1 MHGVPV
7 RYPSDRTTR
16 IDSLC
21 PECGRASKR
30 VATLRGHVDNREYEI
45 FRCLACGF
53 VLSSKVKGPTFW
65 SELRDRDTGEAYPE
79 AEVRMG
85 LKPENIHLLSDLP
98 GRLSTDLFADAKLV
112 RLAAGNT
119 LFLAGDSDDDC
130 YRIEDGLLK
139 VTMVSHSGDER
150 ILAFV
155 GRGDIVGELSIIDG
169 LPRSASVVAV
179 RDATL
184 SCLSRTAFEIFAKK
198 NPELYKS
205 LVELLAKRLRETDT
219 VVAAGSF
226 LSLEGRVACT
236 MLELAEH
243 FGQEVGPG
251 RIVIRQKI
259 RHTDPAAMAGIAREN
274 VTRILNDWE
283 RRKLMSRPSGYYC
296 LEDKAQLERQV
307 KL

>member
-1 MHGVPV
+1 
-7 RYPSDRTTR
+7 
-16 IDSLC
+16 
-21 PECGRASKR
+21 
-30 VATLRGHVDNREYEI
+30 
-45 FRCLACGF
+45 
-53 VLSSKVKGPTFW
+53 
-65 SELRDRDTGEAYPE
+65 
-79 AEVRMG
+79 MG

-98 GRLSTDLFADAKLV
+98 GRLSTELFASAKPV

-184 SCLSRTAFEIFAKK
+184 SCLSRTAFETYAKK
-198 NPELYKS
+198 HPELYKS
-205 LVELLAKRLRETDT
+205 LVGLLAKRLRGTDT

-226 LSLEGRVACT
+226 LSLKGRVART

-243 FGQEVGPG
+243 FGQEEVGSG

-259 RHTDPAAMAGIAREN
+259 SQDDLAAMAGVAREN
-274 VTRILNDWE
+274 LNKILNDWQ
-283 RRKLMSRPSGYYC
+283 RRKLVTRQSGYYC
-296 LEDKAQLERQV
+296 LENKAQLEHKA

>member
-1 MHGVPV
+1 MHGDPV
-7 RYPSDRTTR
+7 DYPSDRTT
-16 IDSLC
+16 
-21 PECGRASKR
+21 P
-30 VATLRGHVDNREYEI
+30 
-45 FRCLACGF
+45 
-53 VLSSKVKGPTFW
+53 
-65 SELRDRDTGEAYPE
+65 
-79 AEVRMG
+79 G

-98 GRLSTDLFADAKLV
+98 GRLSTELFASAKLV

-119 LFLAGDSDDDC
+119 LFLAGDSGDDC

-155 GRGDIVGELSIIDG
+155 GRGDIVGELSLIDG

-184 SCLSRTAFEIFAKK
+184 SCLSRTAFETFAKK
-198 NPELYKS
+198 HPELYKS
-205 LVELLAKRLRETDT
+205 LVGLLAKRLRETDS

-226 LSLEGRVACT
+226 LLLTGRVART

-243 FGQEVGPG
+243 FGQEVGSG
-251 RIVIRQKI
+251 RIVINQKI
-259 RHTDPAAMAGIAREN
+259 SQSDLAAMAGVAREN
-274 VTRILNDWE
+274 VTRILNDWQRE
-283 RRKLMSRPSGYYC
+283 KLVTRHGGYYC
-296 LEDKAQLERQV
+296 VENKAQLEHKV

>member
-1 MHGVPV
+1 MHRDPV
-7 RYPSDRTTR
+7 RYPSDRTTP
-16 IDSLC
+16 ID
-21 PECGRASKR
+21 A
-30 VATLRGHVDNREYEI
+30 
-45 FRCLACGF
+45 
-53 VLSSKVKGPTFW
+53 
-65 SELRDRDTGEAYPE
+65 SELRDRDTGEACPE
-79 AEVRMG
+79 AEVRTG
-85 LKPENIHLLSDLP
+85 LKSENIHLLSDLP
-98 GRLSTDLFADAKLV
+98 GRLTTELFASANRV

-184 SCLSRTAFEIFAKK
+184 SCLSRTAFETFAKK

-205 LVELLAKRLRETDT
+205 LVELLAKRLRGTDT

-226 LSLEGRVACT
+226 LSLEGRVART
-236 MLELAEH
+236 MFELAEH
-243 FGQEVGPG
+243 FGQEVGSG
-251 RIVIRQKI
+251 RIVIRHKI
-259 RHTDPAAMAGIAREN
+259 TQSDLAAMAGGARESVAKILN
-274 VTRILNDWE
+274 NWQREKLVTRL
-283 RRKLMSRPSGYYC
+283 SGYYC
-296 LEDKAQLERQV
+296 LENKAQLEHKA

>member
-1 MHGVPV
+1 MH
-7 RYPSDRTTR
+7 RDYS
-16 IDSLC
+16 
-21 PECGRASKR
+21 
-30 VATLRGHVDNREYEI
+30 N
-45 FRCLACGF
+45 
-53 VLSSKVKGPTFW
+53 VKGAN
-65 SELRDRDTGEAYPE
+65 RDTGEAYLVE

-85 LKPENIHLLSDLP
+85 LKPENIHLLSNLP
-98 GRLSTDLFADAKLV
+98 GHLSIELFAGAKLV

-139 VTMVSHSGDER
+139 VTMVSRSGDER

-184 SCLSRTAFEIFAKK
+184 SCLSRTAFETFAKK
-198 NPELYKS
+198 HPELYKS
-205 LVELLAKRLRETDT
+205 LVEILAKRLRETDT

-226 LSLEGRVACT
+226 LSFKGRVART
-236 MLELAEH
+236 MLELAKH
-243 FGQEVGPG
+243 FGVEVGSG

-259 RHTDPAAMAGIAREN
+259 SQNDLAAMAGVAREN
-274 VTRILNDWE
+274 VTKVLNDWQRE
-283 RRKLMSRPSGYYC
+283 KLVTRQSGYYC
-296 LEDKAQLERQV
+296 LENKAQLED
-307 KL
+307 KAEL

>member
-1 MHGVPV
+1 MH
-7 RYPSDRTTR
+7 RD
-16 IDSLC
+16 D
-21 PECGRASKR
+21 
-30 VATLRGHVDNREYEI
+30 
-45 FRCLACGF
+45 
-53 VLSSKVKGPTFW
+53 SKVRGATSK
-65 SELRDRDTGEAYPE
+65 LRDHLTSEAYPE

-139 VTMVSHSGDER
+139 VTMVSQSGNER

-184 SCLSRTAFEIFAKK
+184 SCLSRTAFETFAKK
-198 NPELYKS
+198 HPELYKS
-205 LVELLAKRLRETDT
+205 LVALLAKRLRETDT

-226 LSLEGRVACT
+226 LSLKGRVART
-236 MLELAEH
+236 MLELAKH
-243 FGQEVGPG
+243 FGQELGSG
-251 RIVIRQKI
+251 RIAI
-259 RHTDPAAMAGIAREN
+259 RHKISQNDLAAMAGVARET
-274 VTRILNDWE
+274 VTRILNDWQRE
-283 RRKLMSRPSGYYC
+283 KLMTCMSRGYYC
-296 LEDKAQLERQV
+296 LENKAQLEHKV